1 MIYLASPYSHP
12 DPDVRERRF
21 DEVCRI
27 AGALMAAG
35 HQVFSPIAHT
45 HPIAVRCDL
54 PKGWEFWRKYDED
67 LLAACDWLVVAAM
80 DGWQDS
86 VGVKAE
92 IQVALDTGK
101 RISVCSVESLL
112 KGELP

>member
-1 MIYLASPYSHP
+1 MIYLASPYAHP
-12 DPDVRERRF
+12 DPDVREQRF

-27 AGALMAAG
+27 AGALMATG
-35 HQVFSPIAHT
+35 HQVFCPIAHT
-45 HPIAVRCDL
+45 HAIQSRYAL
-54 PKGWEFWRKYDED
+54 PRTWEFWREQDLP

-92 IQVALDTGK
+92 IQIALDTGK

-112 KGELP
+112 RGELP